1 MQKQLRQTLSSLLLS
16 ERVDNTRTSA
26 VAWQAINDGN
36 APSIQLSGR
45 PSSRRGRDQ
54 SHARHGPSF
63 APTLRTQ
70 GAMRLLAELPHTLTH
85 AYTCARIQLR
95 THTLTRSYTHTRIH
109 LRTHTLAHSY
119 TYALIRLR
127 THALTH
133 AYTWYVTCAVIRTM
147 RTCTHDHGT
156 SVVHDV
162 YALLTLLEVVTQ
174 VASLQALLSLLLN
187 VIMVYD
193 THQLPPTATSNR

>member
-1 MQKQLRQTLSSLLLS
+1 MTEMLLQFNSLGDQVVVVGATNRMHDMDPALLRRF
-16 ERVDNTRTSA
+16 ERKVR
-26 VAWQAINDGN
+26 
-36 APSIQLSGR
+36 
-45 PSSRRGRDQ
+45 
-54 SHARHGPSF
+54 
-63 APTLRTQ
+63 
-70 GAMRLLAELPHTLTH
+70 MRLLAELPHTVTH

-174 VASLQALLSLLLN
+174 VASLQTLLSLLLN